1 MSRTDLPC
9 RSVLASLS
17 AAFVLVGVAPAVQA
31 QAYPDR
37 PVRIIVPFAAG
48 GGTDFL
54 ARLVTERLSTALG
67 QPVVIDNRPGAAG
80 ALGSDMVAKAKPDG
94 YTILFTPGA
103 ELATRPLLMKANP
116 VDPLKDLAPIS
127 APLRTF
133 SIIASHP
140 GTKINATRDLI
151 DAAKRTPGKLAYGTP
166 GIGSAFHLAGE
177 QLKAKGVDLVHV
189 PYKGAAPAL
198 TAVMSGETPLS
209 INDLAI
215 TLPMMQ
221 SGKVKGLAVLEERR
235 HPALP
240 DIPTVGEALPGYGM
254 PESWFGFFGP
264 AGLPAPIVQRLNS
277 EIAKAYSAPEV
288 KARLDERLAVLALGT
303 PADVTAII
311 RRSIEVYGA
320 IAKTA
325 GIQPE

>member
-1 MSRTDLPC
+1 VIAR
-9 RSVLASLS
+9 LAALALALCSI
-17 AAFVLVGVAPAVQA
+17 AAHA
-31 QAYPDR
+31 QTYPDR
-37 PVRIIVPFAAG
+37 PIRVIVPFAAG

-54 ARLVTERLSTALG
+54 ARLVSERLTTGLG
-67 QPVVIDNRPGAAG
+67 QPVLIENRPGAAG
-80 ALGSDMVAKAKPDG
+80 ALGSEMVARAKPDG

-116 VDPLKDLAPIS
+116 VDPIKDFTPIS

-133 SIIASHP
+133 SVIAAHPSTGIAS
-140 GTKINATRDLI
+140 GRDLI
-151 DAAKRTPGKLAYGTP
+151 EAARRTPAKLAYGTP

-177 QLKAKGVDLVHV
+177 QLKARGVDLVHV

-198 TAVMSGETPLS
+198 TAVMSAETPLS

-221 SGKVKGLAVLEERR
+221 AGKVRGLAVLEGRR

-240 DIPTVGEALPGYGM
+240 DIPTLGESLPGYEM

-264 AGLPAPIVQRLNS
+264 TGLPAPIVQRLNA
-277 EIAKAYSAPEV
+277 EIARAYSAPDV
-288 KARLDERLAVLALGT
+288 KQRLDERLAVLALGT
-303 PADVTAII
+303 PEDVTAII
-311 RRSIEVYGA
+311 NRSIQVYGA
-320 IAKTA
+320 IARTA

>member
-1 MSRTDLPC
+1 
-9 RSVLASLS
+9 
-17 AAFVLVGVAPAVQA
+17 
-31 QAYPDR
+31 
-37 PVRIIVPFAAG
+37 VRIIVPFAAG

-54 ARLVTERLSTALG
+54 GRLITEKLTAALG

-80 ALGSDMVAKAKPDG
+80 ALGSDMVAKSKPDG
-94 YTILFTPGA
+94 YTLLFTPGA

-116 VDPLKDLAPIS
+116 VDPLKDLAPII

-133 SIIASHP
+133 SIIAAHGSANITS
-140 GTKINATRDLI
+140 GRELI
-151 DAAKRTPGKLAYGTP
+151 EAAKRAPGKLAYGTP
-166 GIGSAFHLAGE
+166 GVGSAFHLAGE
-177 QLKAKGVDLVHV
+177 QLKARGLDLVHV

-198 TAVMSGETPLS
+198 TAVMAGETPLS

-221 SGKVKGLAVLEERR
+221 AGKVRGFAVIEGRR

-240 DIPTVGEALPGYGM
+240 DVPTMGESLPGYEM

-264 AGLPAPIVQRLNS
+264 AGLPAPIVQRLNT
-277 EIAKAYSAPEV
+277 EIARAYGAPDV
-288 KARLDERLAVLALGT
+288 KARLDERLAVLAPGT
-303 PADVTAII
+303 PEDVTAII
-311 RRSIEVYGA
+311 KRSIEVYGA
-320 IAKTA
+320 IARTA